1 MESKGALELSDDIFT
16 QIARYLP
23 NLTSLILKSSGT
35 LVLPA
40 TFTLHALLW
49 SLPKL
54 SHFWVDAVPNLAVE
68 NLQLHRPFHL
78 QLTKQQLTLPDLLRY
93 KEICP
98 LLEITS
104 KFSDAATTSFADLKP
119 AIIASNA
126 RTRS

>member
-1 MESKGALELSDDIFT
+1 MESKGGLELSEILFT
-16 QIARYLP
+16 QIAKYLP

-35 LVLPA
+35 LVLPE
-40 TFTLHALLW
+40 TFTLQALLG

-54 SHFWVDAVPNLAVE
+54 SHFWVDAVPNLSVE
-68 NLQLHRPFHL
+68 NLKLHRAFHL

-93 KEICP
+93 KELCP

-104 KFSDAATTSFADLKP
+104 KLSDAATKTLDYLKP